1 MKRFVIYA
9 TALLLAFT
17 GCASLQKDIL
27 ISAEDTANSERV
39 QELENQLATLD
50 GLYMLN
56 GQKLS
61 KDDNAQAEFLRMEI
75 DRELQQPHMDKV
87 VESRLLAMKGRCML
101 MQAKKSDALK
111 CCKTAKS
118 KYENDVQLLILQR
131 RLGLITDINTY
142 RVKLDSEVLTIEEA
156 LEHYEKGEYGIA
168 SGLFDLIFVNPETI
182 YREPYA
188 AVRQKAWDLRNV
200 DSVNAAVNWN
210 ENSLTVMQ
218 MMTIANSKQGL
229 LDYYTAGKKYEGK
242 KLYQFLSK
250 AGLMNSV
257 SGTSSETS
265 EKTEVTRAIS
275 ARFLWNL
282 YTAKNSINPSKYSTK
297 YKSRTNAKS
306 PVADVGLESPDFDA
320 ILGTVENEI
329 MTLSDGKN
337 FEPNKVFSAAE
348 FDSCINK
355 LK

>member
-1 MKRFVIYA
+1 
-9 TALLLAFT
+9 
-17 GCASLQKDIL
+17 
-27 ISAEDTANSERV
+27 
-39 QELENQLATLD
+39 
-50 GLYMLN
+50 MLFRS
-56 GQKLS
+56 S
-61 KDDNAQAEFLRMEI
+61 KEHYAEFVFKS
-75 DRELQQPHMDKV
+75 KV
-87 VESRLLAMKGRCML
+87 VDSIIKG
-101 MQAKKSDALK
+101 
-111 CCKTAKS
+111 
-118 KYENDVQLLILQR
+118 I
-131 RLGLITDINTY
+131 I
-142 RVKLDSEVLTIEEA
+142 
-156 LEHYEKGEYGIA
+156 
-168 SGLFDLIFVNPETI
+168 DLVFVNPETI

-250 AGLMNSV
+250 AGLMNS
-257 SGTSSETS
+257 GTSSETS

-306 PVADVGLESPDFDA
+306 PVADVGLDFPDFDA